1 MERDHGDA
9 HSYTLGRLKQL
20 RAIHKRE
27 VTSIGDA
34 AKNLRDEAE
43 IFGDILPGYRIK
55 ELTEAEKGQMQSKEV
70 RSLQSVEQT
79 ILFYYRKFLGNL
91 VSLSHKKS
99 DDTQMVAVSCL
110 CELLP
115 VAQDF
120 NFGSAVIDIIVDR
133 ANSRVPKLANM
144 CIACVRDLL
153 SAPTPTDATLS
164 CLQCISDS
172 VKDRGASV
180 NHRLIQSLMYVRLR
194 VIDIH
199 ARDISRE
206 KKLLQSEKKRDK
218 ELAKIS
224 SHGEAKLSRVQ
235 QAQLQTNM
243 LNKVITTFLRAIEA
257 AKKSTSRYRQSMIL
271 APTMEGLAKFANL
284 IDHSLFDLLLKAI
297 QDVME
302 SDATTTATK
311 LNGIITVA
319 TLAQQIQIQCSAT
332 DGGGGMSIDIAPYY
346 EFLYRVLPQA
356 FDVSSQHDD
365 ASRVDKAEE
374 DEHSTPH
381 DDQTTV
387 VSMFAPGRTKNNK
400 MDPPRNTLKERQER
414 STLALTACK
423 LLLLVPK
430 KVALKRIA
438 AFCRKLE
445 IISLQCPP
453 YISASIISFVH
464 TCMLKYPSI
473 GVIHDGGDDTLGVA
487 YDAHAESPD
496 HVNALSSLSW
506 ETTLLRK
513 SYHPFVREYAATVLR
528 NHKGILSNGQ
538 KSKFGA
544 HAGTLM
550 GFTFERGVKLYD
562 VSQGD
567 FKPLPAEQNKRMDRV
582 MLKKRSEMQ
591 RLAKIE
597 LKRVADDDDEDSSAA
612 VKRPKSTPA
621 PAMESA

>member
-27 VTSIGDA
+27 ITSIGDA

-43 IFGDILPGYRIK
+43 IFTDILPGYRIK

-91 VSLSHKKS
+91 ISLAHKKS

-110 CELLP
+110 CEMLP

-153 SAPTPTDATLS
+153 SAPTPTEATLS

-172 VKDRGASV
+172 VKDRGAAV
-180 NHRLIQSLMYVRLR
+180 NHRLIQSLMFVRLR

-206 KKLLQSEKKRDK
+206 KKQLQADKKKDK
-218 ELAKIS
+218 ELAKIA

-243 LNKVITTFLRAIEA
+243 LNKVITTYLRAIEA
-257 AKKSTSRYRQSMIL
+257 AKKSTSRYRQSMVL

-284 IDHSLFDLLLKAI
+284 IDHSLFDLLLQAI

-302 SDATTTATK
+302 SEATTTATK

-319 TLAQQIQIQCSAT
+319 TLAQQIQIQSNAI
-332 DGGGGMSIDIAPYY
+332 DGGAGGMSIDIAPYY
-346 EFLYRVLPQA
+346 EYLFQALPKA
-356 FDVSSQHDD
+356 FDVSSHHDD
-365 ASRVDKAEE
+365 ASRVDKAVE
-374 DEHSTPH
+374 DELETPN
-381 DDQTTV
+381 DDATTA
-387 VSMFAPGRTKNNK
+387 VSFYAPGKGKGNK
-400 MDPPRNTLKERQER
+400 TDPARNTLKERQER
-414 STLALTACK
+414 SSLALTACK

-430 KVALKRIA
+430 KVSLKRVA

-445 IISLQCPP
+445 ILSVQCPP
-453 YISASIISFVH
+453 NISASVMGFVH
-464 TCMLKYPSI
+464 SCLLKYPSI
-473 GVIHDGGDDTLGVA
+473 GVIHDGGDDTLGAA
-487 YDAHAESPD
+487 YDPHAESPD
-496 HVNALSSLSW
+496 HVNALGSLSW

-513 SYHPFVREYAATVLR
+513 SYHPFVREYASTVLR
-528 NHKGILSNGQ
+528 NHKGIMSGGQ

-544 HAGTLM
+544 HTGVLM
-550 GFTFERGVKLYD
+550 GFSFEKGIRKYD
-562 VSQGD
+562 VSSGD
-567 FKPLPAEQNKRMDRV
+567 FNPLPAEQNKRMDRA
-582 MLKKRSEMQ
+582 MLKKRSEVH

-597 LKRVADDDDEDSSAA
+597 LKRASEDSSSAP
-612 VKRPKSTPA
+612 VKRLKAPA
-621 PAMESA
+621 PAMEFA